1 MGAKGQCHSLTFA
14 KNHLEFKIK
23 SCFSKKLLVLTFL
36 WQGQVWENA
45 ITLNFMESFEG
56 FGQKI
61 STYCC
66 LNEYMNTFK
75 YRRSVSFFEL

>member
-14 KNHLEFKIK
+14 KNHLEFKIET
-23 SCFSKKLLVLTFL
+23 LLVLTFL

-45 ITLNFMESFEG
+45 TTLNCMESFEG

-61 STYCC
+61 SKYCC
-66 LNEYMNTFK
+66 LNEYMNNFK